1 MESKNIEW
9 HISLGSL
16 VKIVSTDNYGNPL
29 NKLGIVVTDKIVCQ
43 QSLFV
48 TVKVYT
54 FRDQRV
60 RTYFYSST
68 SPYSIEVLSP
78 A

>member
-29 NKLGIVVTDKIVCQ
+29 NKLGIVITKKSMCQ
-43 QSLFV
+43 QNLFPSV
-48 TVKVYT
+48 MVYT

-60 RTYFYSST
+60 TEYY
-68 SPYSIEVLSP
+68 PYSIEIISQNEVS
-78 A
+78 

>member
-1 MESKNIEW
+1 MESKNIEG

-48 TVKVYT
+48 AVKVYT

-60 RTYFYSST
+60 RTY